1 MNEKRKII
9 YQKLI
14 FLILGQINSLF
25 ANTILRFGTVYVH
38 LGVNWLRINFRRSFG
53 GIYDP
58 YDSAIALWRNTGRQ
72 GK

>member
-1 MNEKRKII
+1 MKKKNYLPET
-9 YQKLI
+9 LL
-14 FLILGQINSLF
+14 FSLILGQINSYF
-25 ANTILRFGTVYVH
+25 ANTILRFCTVYVH

-58 YDSAIALWRNTGRQ
+58 YDSAIALWRNIGRQ